1 MAMAVGG
8 SGRGGTMMN
17 LNVTP
22 LIDVLLVLLI
32 IFMIIT
38 PMTPEG
44 LPALIPQPPPPH
56 QVPQVNERTVVIS
69 VDKNGSIFINQEPV
83 AESQLRDRLLKIFST
98 RAERVL
104 FVEGA
109 PNLDFDQVAGV
120 IDIARGA
127 GIDHIGL
134 LTKQIENAG

>member
-1 MAMAVGG
+1 MAMTTGAG
-8 SGRGGTMMN
+8 SGPMGN
-17 LNVTP
+17 INITP

-56 QVPQVNERTVVIS
+56 ETPQVKERTVVIS
-69 VDKNGSIFINQEPV
+69 VDKNGSISINQEPV
-83 AESQLRDRLLKIFST
+83 AESQLRDRLLKIFSA
-98 RAERVL
+98 RAERVV

-127 GIDHIGL
+127 GVDHIGL
-134 LTKQIENAG
+134 LTGKIRNAG

>member
-1 MAMAVGG
+1 M
-8 SGRGGTMMN
+8 
-17 LNVTP
+17 NVTP
-22 LIDVLLVLLI
+22 MIDVLLVLVI

-44 LPALIPQPPPPH
+44 LPAAIPQPPPPH
-56 QVPQVNERTVVIS
+56 ESSLVNERTVVLS
-69 VDKNGSIFINQEPV
+69 VHKDGSLWINQEPV
-83 AESQLRDRLLKIFST
+83 SPADLKQRLIQIFST

-109 PNLDFDQVAGV
+109 PSLDFDQVASV

-127 GIDHIGL
+127 GVNHVGL
-134 LTKQIENAG
+134 LTGQIQNAG